1 MQIFCTV
8 ARNLPPVDLITFI
21 ITILFLYNSTEVI
34 LKGMMDMRHLWWKYL
49 FLDIVGL
56 LHFLTKIVSLFMI
69 GHQHSIKLY
78 IQPHFMFVKFS
89 LKANL
94 YLLEK
99 KLWWRKIVFANI
111 HQFLDLN
118 EFHWISTNEFH
129 WRKFAFCPK
138 VQWMTV

>member
-1 MQIFCTV
+1 
-8 ARNLPPVDLITFI
+8 
-21 ITILFLYNSTEVI
+21 
-34 LKGMMDMRHLWWKYL
+34 MRYLWWKYL
-49 FLDIVGL
+49 FFDIVGL

-99 KLWWRKIVFANI
+99 KLWWRKIVFANF
-111 HQFLDLN
+111 HQFWDFSSKLPVSIKQMNFTGENSHFVQRCN
-118 EFHWISTNEFH
+118 EWQFREKIQFYTYFSSQLQLLSSEFD
-129 WRKFAFCPK
+129 
-138 VQWMTV
+138 